1 MRKMEMITVY
11 VPRGLLDRLDNLV
24 REGYYPNRSEAI
36 REAIRDLVNYHEKS
50 GGDENLSLLEVR
62 KSHSK

>member
-1 MRKMEMITVY
+1 LRKMEMITVY
-11 VPRGLLDRLDNLV
+11 VPRGLLNKLDNLV
-24 REGYYPNRSEAI
+24 SEGYYPNRSEAI

-50 GGDENLSLLEVR
+50 GGDKNLSLLEVR